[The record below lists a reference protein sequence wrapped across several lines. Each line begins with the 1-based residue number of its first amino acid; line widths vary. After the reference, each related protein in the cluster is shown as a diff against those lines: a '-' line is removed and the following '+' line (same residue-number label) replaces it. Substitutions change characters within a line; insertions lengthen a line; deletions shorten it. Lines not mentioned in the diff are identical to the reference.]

1 MIGMVVLLEHVAMA
15 MLADGQA
22 QAAAQARMVEAME
35 RRLEDVQRRMGDTL
49 HGAASRTARSLGDLQ
64 ARLTAIDRAQGRIE
78 KLSGDVLGLQ
88 DILSNKQARGAFGEI
103 QLADLVA
110 QALPPDAYALQ
121 HGLSNGRRVDCLIRL
136 PDPPGPLCVDAKF
149 PLEAYEALRAA
160 TDERTRAD
168 AVRAFRGAT
177 RGHLADIAERYVIP
191 GETAE
196 GALMFLPSEAVY
208 AELHAH
214 HGVVVR
220 EGFGMKVWTVSPST
234 LMATLT
240 TLRAILRDARLREN
254 ADALRREMAL
264 LQDDLRR
271 LSGRVGALDRHFA
284 QAREDVAQIALS
296 AEKASMRA
304 ARLESAEFGEAAEAA
319 PLRASG

>member
-1 MIGMVVLLEHVAMA
+1 RDLAEGQSRLHGGLDHVAR
-15 MLADGQA
+15 A
-22 QAAAQARMVEAME
+22 QAAAQARMVETVE

-49 HGAASRTARSLGDLQ
+49 HGAASRTARSLGDLS
-64 ARLTAIDRAQGRIE
+64 ARLAALDAAQSRIE

-88 DILSNKQARGAFGEI
+88 DILSNKQARGAFGEL

-121 HGLSNGRRVDCLIRL
+121 HTLSNGRRADCLIRL
-136 PDPPGPLCVDAKF
+136 PAPPGPLCVDAKF

-160 TDERTRAD
+160 PDDRA
-168 AVRAFRGAT
+168 RAEASKALAAAAR
-177 RGHLADIAERYVIP
+177 RHLADIAARYILP

-214 HGVVVR
+214 HGAVIR
-220 EGFGMKVWTVSPST
+220 EGFALKVWTVAPST

-240 TLRAILRDARLREN
+240 TLRAVLRDARLREN
-254 ADALRREMAL
+254 AGALRREMGL

-271 LSGRVGALDRHFA
+271 LAARVSALDRHFA
-284 QAREDVAQIALS
+284 QAREDVAQIGVS
-296 AEKASMRA
+296 AEKAALRA
-304 ARLESAEFGEAAEAA
+304 QRLESVEFDAPEAQVAAAE
-319 PLRASG
+319 